1 MLKDRDDEVLDL
13 HEPALEESSIELLT
27 QPQGETDS
35 PIHTIHV
42 LDHDSEVL
50 LFLFDFLNNEG
61 YQLSA
66 SSNAGDAFEH
76 LARSHPEVLIADM
89 DLPEWTGPEL
99 LTRVRAIAPSTRV
112 ILTSARP
119 EGIPGE
125 LLREVHLEILAKPL
139 QRAALLDAVQRLLA
153 G

>member
-1 MLKDRDDEVLDL
+1 MRSDDEALDRRQTA
-13 HEPALEESSIELLT
+13 PESSIELLT
-27 QPQGETDS
+27 QQQPETDS

-50 LFLFDFLNNEG
+50 LFLFDFLSNEG

-66 SSNAGDAFEH
+66 SSNAGDALEH
-76 LARSHPEVLIADM
+76 VARSHPEVLIADV

-99 LTRVRAIAPSTRV
+99 LMRVRALAPSTRV

-119 EGIPGE
+119 DRIPGE
-125 LLREVHLEILAKPL
+125 LLRDSHLEIMAKPI
-139 QRAALLDAVQRLLA
+139 QRGALLHAVQRLLA